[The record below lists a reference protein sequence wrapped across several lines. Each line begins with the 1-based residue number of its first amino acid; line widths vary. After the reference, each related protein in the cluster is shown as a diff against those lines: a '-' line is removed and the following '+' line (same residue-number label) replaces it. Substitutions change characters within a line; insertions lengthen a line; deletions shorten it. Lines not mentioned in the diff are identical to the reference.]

1 LPFLL
6 GICFSL
12 QANAWPFISSPDWFN
27 RDVADL
33 SGETAGIPE
42 AEGWDADV
50 SQGLNGVSPQMM
62 TVYDFII
69 GEMNTYNPEFLLV
82 AGDLV
87 GGRWFNNAAL
97 DMFDPDT
104 RSRSA
109 AIDNAADIYYP
120 WYRLLF
126 ERHGINT
133 VMGAVGDHELGDDDW
148 PAGSEKALHMNAMK
162 QAFARNIVDTQALPA
177 QINGADARPYG
188 TPFEGSSYAYQHNN
202 LLVIAVDVF
211 RQDDPNTNVHSLFGT
226 VSTEVSGDH
235 LAWLADLLDAADQDP
250 SIDHVILQGHTPVLQ
265 PVRMQTTS
273 GMMMVNRQ
281 DSDFWQLL
289 RQHSHDQG
297 GKVRLY
303 LCGEVHAVTAS
314 KDPDSDIVQLAHGDP
329 PWGEGTTYV
338 LVFDILPERI
348 EIEAREFVLLED
360 GTSLYWQADNP
371 VSSGPSAVMPST
383 QAGTLTI
390 DTSGAAT
397 SNATTGNMDLVD
409 QTGLTIHFG
418 FDQTTP
424 SGAFSNTGSI
434 GDDHYEGVA
443 HGGLDTQDGMFGAA
457 LELNGTDAY
466 VESGRGNITE
476 GESRTASV
484 WLNSIS
490 SGTTQTVLS
499 YGQDWGGHHDIN
511 TRYNMQLDS
520 GSLKL
525 NIGFSNT
532 CVSENTASIADG
544 SWHHVAVVLPGA
556 HVNRC
561 ADVMYYVDGDEFSS
575 GSASSSASVDTVPWS
590 NIRFGAR
597 AGTTPVDF
605 FDGVIDDAALW
616 GSALPHP
623 KVRALATAGRHAELR
638 YDASAMELLFDLF
651 DARQGEAVI
660 GDLHWSYITG
670 LQGTGGDVLDLGDQ
684 IAIQLDDSG
693 NGVVGLVDP
702 TSPLGATV
710 VGINARFAA
719 CINTTDPQTVSTSL
733 PDLKLTESWNCE
745 ELGLT
750 VSSGDAVR
758 LAVGGTGYTGVFD
771 GEADRLASEGE
782 ALCRNITQGVDV
794 TASLTPDGQ
803 WSCTAAGLPVTAG
816 DRVRAIVS
824 GTVE

>member
-1 LPFLL
+1 M
-6 GICFSL
+6 
-12 QANAWPFISSPDWFN
+12 
-27 RDVADL
+27 R
-33 SGETAGIPE
+33 
-42 AEGWDADV
+42 
-50 SQGLNGVSPQMM
+50 
-62 TVYDFII
+62 
-69 GEMNTYNPEFLLV
+69 
-82 AGDLV
+82 
-87 GGRWFNNAAL
+87 
-97 DMFDPDT
+97 
-104 RSRSA
+104 
-109 AIDNAADIYYP
+109 
-120 WYRLLF
+120 
-126 ERHGINT
+126 
-133 VMGAVGDHELGDDDW
+133 
-148 PAGSEKALHMNAMK
+148 
-162 QAFARNIVDTQALPA
+162 QAFARNMVDTQAFPA
-177 QINGADARPYG
+177 QVNGADARPYG

-202 LLVIAVDVF
+202 LLVIAVDVYQ
-211 RQDDPNTNVHSLFGT
+211 QDDPHTNIHSLYGT

-235 LAWLADLLDAADQDP
+235 LTWLENLLNAADQDP
-250 SIDHVILQGHTPVLQ
+250 SIDHVILQGHTPVLG

-273 GMMMVNRQ
+273 GMMMVDRQ

-289 RQHSHDQG
+289 RQHGHRQG

-303 LCGEVHAVTAS
+303 LCGEVHAITAS
-314 KDPDSDIVQLAHGDP
+314 KDPDSDIIQLVHGDP
-329 PWGEGTTYV
+329 PWGAGVTYV
-338 LVFDILPERI
+338 LVFNILPERI
-348 EIEAREFVLLED
+348 EIEAREFVLSED
-360 GTSLYWQADNP
+360 GNSLYWQATDP

-383 QAGTLTI
+383 KAGTLTI

-397 SNATTGNMDLVD
+397 SYATTGNMDLVD

-434 GDDHYEGVA
+434 GDDHYEGLA
-443 HGGLDTQDGMFGAA
+443 HGGLNTQDGMFGAA
-457 LELNGTDAY
+457 LKLNGNDAF

-476 GESRTASV
+476 GESRTASA
-484 WLNSIS
+484 WILTSS

-499 YGQDWGGHHDIN
+499 YGQDWGGHHDLN
-511 TRYNMQLDS
+511 TRYNMQLANGNLRLD
-520 GSLKL
+520 
-525 NIGFSNT
+525 IGTNNT
-532 CVSENTASIADG
+532 CVPEQASSLADG

-561 ADVMYYVDGDEFSS
+561 ADVLYYVDGDEFPS
-575 GSASSSASVDTVPWS
+575 GSADASESVDTVPWS

-605 FDGVIDDAALW
+605 FDGAIDDGAIW

-623 KVRALATAGRHAELR
+623 KVRALATAGRHAELN

-651 DARQGEAVI
+651 DATQGQVVI
-660 GDLHWSYITG
+660 GDLHWSYVTG

-693 NGVVGLVDP
+693 NGVATVADP

-719 CINTTDPQTVSTSL
+719 CVNTTNSQSVSTPL
-733 PDLKLTESWNCE
+733 PDLMLVESWNCE

-758 LAVGGTGYTGVFD
+758 IAVGGTGYTGVFD
-771 GEADRLASEGE
+771 GEADRLASGGE

-803 WSCTAAGLPVTAG
+803 WSCTGAGLPVTAG

-824 GTVE
+824 ATVE